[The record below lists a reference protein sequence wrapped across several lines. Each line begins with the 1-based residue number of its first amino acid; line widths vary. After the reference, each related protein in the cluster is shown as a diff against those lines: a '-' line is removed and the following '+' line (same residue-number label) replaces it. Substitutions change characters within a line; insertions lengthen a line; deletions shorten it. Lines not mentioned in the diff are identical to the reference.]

1 MEGAGMNL
9 PPTLYE
15 GRYVIQRVMA
25 RLYHTLP
32 LKKASR
38 WQFLS
43 GFWALLASDVAPAT
57 LFGALHIRTFFLRPP
72 LRYPAQTATLSSAN
86 RYVIRRKPLQV
97 DMAITW
103 LERRGCS
110 DITTY
115 SGVFLGNG
123 VGSGVL
129 AQGSIP
135 V

>member
-1 MEGAGMNL
+1 MNL

-25 RLYHTLP
+25 RLSHTFP
-32 LKKASR
+32 LKRASWWR
-38 WQFLS
+38 FLP
-43 GFWALLASDVAPAT
+43 GFGAFFASDVAPAT

-86 RYVIRRKPLQV
+86 RYVIRRTPLQV
-97 DMAITW
+97 DMVITW
-103 LERRGCS
+103 LERRICS
-110 DITTY
+110 DVTTY

-129 AQGSIP
+129 AQGTIP